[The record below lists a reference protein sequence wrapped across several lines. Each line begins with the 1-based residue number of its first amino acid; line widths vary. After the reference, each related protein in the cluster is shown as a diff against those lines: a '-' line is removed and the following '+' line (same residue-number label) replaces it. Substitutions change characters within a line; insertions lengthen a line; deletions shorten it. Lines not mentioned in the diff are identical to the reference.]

1 MSPGKSEVWNHFR
14 EQNRYMSSRILYATC
29 NYCLPSVQANI
40 VSADDWNAKTDAERK
55 QFAVDSNWI
64 IGKVDR
70 LISHLVNCENADAEA
85 RATGARLQQGRH
97 ALKSVKS
104 EAKAAKATLNG
115 ASGPATAAH
124 RESFGPG
131 TSLSLGDPLTTSG
144 GIVSGL
150 RGKIGE
156 KDDIL
161 GWLQT
166 AKTLARD
173 AGTRISALRFPP
185 RGSNF
190 PDLTVTAKSGSSDLV
205 TNADISAQE
214 AIFQGL
220 ATAFPLHLRIGEEDG
235 DTPVLSDEPTWIVDS
250 IDGTS
255 NYVSGLPDVSV
266 CIALAVK
273 GRVILGVVYNP
284 FRNEMFH
291 AVSGGGAY
299 LNDDPISTSTTSTL
313 PEAMVVCEWGY
324 ERSPTGIDAMLAG
337 IRRLMLANVRGVR
350 QIGSGALDLC
360 YVACGRVDGVFTGL
374 AGEGW
379 KIWDYAAAGI
389 VAEEAGAVMT
399 DIAGNPFTLTS
410 SSMACAAPGL
420 AANFVATVKP

>member
-1 MSPGKSEVWNHFR
+1 
-14 EQNRYMSSRILYATC
+14 MSSRILYATC
-29 NYCLPSVQANI
+29 VFCHPT
-40 VSADDWNAKTDAERK
+40 VSANVLSGEEWNAKTDAERK
-55 QFAVDSNWI
+55 QFALDSDWL

-70 LISHLVNCENADAEA
+70 LISHLVGCENADAEA
-85 RATGARLQQGRH
+85 RAVGVRLQQGRQV
-97 ALKSVKS
+97 AKSVKT
-104 EAKAAKATLNG
+104 EAKAAR
-115 ASGPATAAH
+115 ASLGGDVVPK
-124 RESFGPG
+124 RESLPVGPSPG
-131 TSLSLGDPLTTSG
+131 LGDPLATTG
-144 GIVSGL
+144 DNVSGL

-173 AGTRISALRFPP
+173 AGTRISAMRFPP
-185 RGSNF
+185 RGSHT
-190 PDLTVTAKSGSSDLV
+190 PDLNVTAKSGSPDLV
-205 TNADISAQE
+205 TNADFAAQE

-220 ATAFPLHLRIGEEDG
+220 ATAFPSHLRIGEEDG
-235 DTPVLSDEPTWIVDS
+235 APPALTQDPTWIVDS
-250 IDGTS
+250 IDGTT
-255 NYVSGLPDVSV
+255 NFVSGLPDVAV

-273 GRVILGVVYNP
+273 GRVVLGVVYNP

-299 LNDDPISTSTTSTL
+299 LNDNPISVSSTSSL
-313 PEAMVVCEWGY
+313 DAAVIVCEWGY

-337 IRRLMLANVRGVR
+337 TRRLMLANVRGLR

-360 YVACGRVDGVFTGL
+360 YVACGRVDGVFCGL

-389 VAEEAGAVMT
+389 VAEEAGAVT
-399 DIAGNPFTLTS
+399 SDISGNPFTLTS
-410 SSMACAAPGL
+410 SSMACATPGL
-420 AANFVATVKP
+420 AADFVATVKP

>member
-1 MSPGKSEVWNHFR
+1 MHFR

-29 NYCLPSVQANI
+29 VYCLPTVQAN
-40 VSADDWNAKTDAERK
+40 VLSAEDWNAKTDAERK
-55 QFAVDSNWI
+55 QYALESNWI

-70 LISHLVNCENADAEA
+70 LISHLVSCENADAAA
-85 RATGARLQQGRH
+85 RATGVRLREGRH
-97 ALKSVKS
+97 AAKSMKS
-104 EAKAAKATLNG
+104 AEAKAAKSLNG
-115 ASGPATAAH
+115 PPDPTTSGPRDSFAAG
-124 RESFGPG
+124 S
-131 TSLSLGDPLTTSG
+131 SSLGDPLTSSG
-144 GIVSGL
+144 GSVSGL

-173 AGTRISALRFPP
+173 AGTRISAMRFPP

-190 PDLTVTAKSGSSDLV
+190 PDLNVTAKSGSSDLV
-205 TNADISAQE
+205 TNADIAAQE

-235 DTPVLSDEPTWIVDS
+235 DAPVLSDQPTWIVDS

-255 NYVSGLPDVSV
+255 NFVSGLPDVSV

-299 LNDDPISTSTTSTL
+299 LNDNPISTSTTSVL

-360 YVACGRVDGVFTGL
+360 YVACGRVDGVYTGL

-399 DIAGNPFTLTS
+399 DICGNPFTLTS